1 MSSSR
6 QDRPVVTLYPSSQED
21 VNAYIAA
28 IRLASSVRNSMDA
41 QKANVDGE
49 KAATNATFDHHLPNA
64 LPPSPAPADPATP
77 VGRKP
82 VPVLNQTSSAQFP
95 SNITKS
101 ALVHSPNKYPS
112 INNSTDTGT
121 WPLCKLNV

>member
-1 MSSSR
+1 MSSSQ
-6 QDRPVVTLYPSSQED
+6 QDRPVVTLLPSSQED
-21 VNAYIAA
+21 VHAYMAA

-41 QKANVDGE
+41 QKASVEGE
-49 KAATNATFDHHLPNA
+49 KAATNANHDHHLPKP
-64 LPPSPAPADPATP
+64 LPPPPAPADPATP
-77 VGRKP
+77 IGREP
-82 VPVLNQTSSAQFP
+82 APVLNQTSSAQFP

-101 ALVHSPNKYPS
+101 ALVHSSNKYPS